1 MKKLYTISLFFVFVI
16 SISAQT
22 YEDMVS
28 RAMDYIDLK
37 DYAAAEQAMKAA
49 LRKEPAN
56 PNNIMLMVNL
66 GTIQRN
72 LGEFEEALVS
82 YNVVIERYPE
92 NQALK
97 HSRAALYCDMQ
108 RFDDAMKDYNAILL
122 TNPEDTEALYRRGLL
137 HLNNK
142 GLLAA
147 EDDFDKILKKEPEN
161 LCGKTGIGMLM
172 KRRGE
177 FKEAEELYSDLIYK
191 YKSNADLYYNR
202 AECYLQMNKPAR
214 ANEDITKALELGYND
229 PLIYILR
236 GQLRLVQ
243 YDKRLAKEDFL
254 KAQEMGA
261 GEETVSYFLQ
271 LCK

>member
-1 MKKLYTISLFFVFVI
+1 
-16 SISAQT
+16 
-22 YEDMVS
+22 MVS

-56 PNNIMLMVNL
+56 PNNVMLMVNL

-72 LGEFEEALVS
+72 LGEFDDALIS
-82 YNVVIERYPE
+82 YNVAIERYPE
-92 NQALK
+92 NPVLK
-97 HSRAALYCDMQ
+97 HNRAVLYCDMR

-122 TNPEDTEALYRRGLL
+122 ANPEDTEALYQRGLL
-137 HLNNK
+137 YLNNK
-142 GLLAA
+142 SFLAA
-147 EDDFDKILKKEPEN
+147 ENDFDEILKKEPEN
-161 LCGKTGIGMLM
+161 LRGKTGIAMLM

-177 FKEAEELYSDLIYK
+177 FKEAEGLYSDLIYK

-202 AECYLQMNKPAR
+202 AECYLQMNRLAR
-214 ANEDITKALELGYND
+214 ANEDIAKALELGCND

-254 KAQEMGA
+254 KAQEMGV
-261 GEETVSYFLQ
+261 GEDIVSYFLQ